1 MNRKILWVFILFPLA
16 LFNFGSQSYGQEKSA
31 ADIAV
36 EAAKK
41 YKGITLRVIWEAGLQ
56 AQDPIVFSGP
66 LWEKL
71 TGIKVQTIETPF
83 PELFS
88 RIVTA
93 HLAGSGDFDVIN
105 YVPAWQADLVEAG
118 VLEPLDD
125 FLNKYMPPGSLDD
138 IHPTY
143 QQWLVWK
150 GKHYGIFDDGDTF
163 VMYYRKDLFGD
174 KANQEAYKAK
184 YGQDLRPPQTWQE
197 WDQVCAFFKER
208 LAASGGHGCAI
219 QRAAGQTYPWV
230 EEELRV
236 YGAKFFDPET
246 MKATINSEAAV
257 KALTDM
263 VNNNKNMPPGIEKWS
278 FIEVFSAW
286 MDGKVAMIISWPPP
300 GRWSQGYRD
309 RAEQL
314 KWMPETKVIGKV
326 GYALPPGGHPEL
338 AAGFNLGVSSDSPNK
353 EAAYL
358 FIQWLTSKEISLQ
371 RVMLPYALRDPYR
384 LSHYESKEYRSQW
397 DNAGEYLDVLKLG
410 AEKGLLDLA
419 IPGAREYEEALDRA
433 AVAAYAGTPPKEAL
447 DKAAAEWDAITQRL
461 GVDKQ
466 REAYKEWA
474 SRPNAYPR

>member
-1 MNRKILWVFILFPLA
+1 MLVLLCSIIVAGFVSNA
-16 LFNFGSQSYGQEKSA
+16 YAQEKSA
-31 ADIAV
+31 ADVAV

-41 YKGITLRVIWEAGLQ
+41 YAGTTLRVVWEAGLQ
-56 AQDPIVFSGP
+56 SQDPIVFSGP
-66 LWEKL
+66 LWERL
-71 TGIKVQTIETPF
+71 TGIQIQTIETPF

-88 RIVTA
+88 KMVTA
-93 HLAGSGDFDVIN
+93 HLAGSGDFDVLS

-118 VLEPLDD
+118 VLEPLDEFMD
-125 FLNKYMPPGSLDD
+125 TYMPPGALDD

-150 GKHYGIFDDGDTF
+150 GKRYGIFDDGDTF

-174 KANQEAYKAK
+174 PKNQEEYKAR

-197 WDQVCAFFKER
+197 WDQICAFFKEK
-208 LAASGGHGCAI
+208 LASEGGHGCAV
-219 QRAAGQTYPWV
+219 QRAAGQAYLWV
-230 EEELRV
+230 EEQLRV
-236 YGAKFFDPET
+236 NGVKFFDPET
-246 MKATINSEAAV
+246 MKATINSEAGV
-257 KALTDM
+257 KTLTDM
-263 VNNNKNMPPGIEKWS
+263 VNNNKNMPAGIEKWS

-286 MDGKVAMIISWPPP
+286 MDGKAAMIISWPPP
-300 GRWSQGYRD
+300 GRWSQGYKG

-326 GYALPPGGHPEL
+326 GYALPPGGHPQL

-384 LSHYESKEYRSQW
+384 LSHYQSQEYRSQW

-447 DKAAAEWDAITQRL
+447 DKAAAEWDAITQRI
-461 GVDKQ
+461 GVDNQ

-474 SRPNAYPR
+474 SRPNAYPKD